1 VDTLVIPASK
11 SASNPDTAMD
21 SGKLCGRVDIDFSG
35 REKRRSAAADLVAG
49 EGIFASIEVETR
61 AHLPQR

>member
-1 VDTLVIPASK
+1 
-11 SASNPDTAMD
+11 MD